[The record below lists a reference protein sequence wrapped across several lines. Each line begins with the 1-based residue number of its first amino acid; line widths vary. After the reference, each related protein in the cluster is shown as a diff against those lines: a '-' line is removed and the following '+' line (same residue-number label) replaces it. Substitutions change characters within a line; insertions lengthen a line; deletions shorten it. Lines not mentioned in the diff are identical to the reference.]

1 MRLASTSRRYADENL
16 NINEVKMIVVGNK
29 VDDANNRQVEFD
41 KAKADYK
48 DRFDIECFETS
59 AKTGFGIQESIMYL
73 VESKANPNA
82 GIYAM
87 NTKIKGTQ
95 MPFDQDIDDDDAGQN
110 DMGSVVENN
119 RVSRPAAE

>member
-1 MRLASTSRRYADENL
+1 MRLANENL

-29 VDDANNRQVEFD
+29 VDDAANRQVEFD

-48 DRFDIECFETS
+48 DRFDIDCFETS
-59 AKTGFGIQESIMYL
+59 AKTGFGIQESIMHL
-73 VESKANPNA
+73 VES
-82 GIYAM
+82 IYLM
-87 NTKIKGTQ
+87 NNKIKGSQ
-95 MPFDQDIDDDDAGQN
+95 MPFDQDFDDDDAGQN